1 MNPIETLRPSDRA
14 WNDLLDQ
21 AQAYDFYH
29 LPAYHQMAEA
39 QGEGEAV
46 LFSYREGACIIAL
59 PLLLRRI
66 ADAPGLNACDALDA
80 TSVYGYPGPVVS
92 GTASRPVIRRFQQAL
107 THALRE
113 RDVVSVF
120 SRLHPLLPQAD
131 CLQGL
136 GRIEAVGPTIAIDL
150 RRHPEEQ
157 RAGYRRNHK
166 HGINKLKRLGVECQV
181 DPTFAHLDDFIRLYR
196 ETMTRVEATSYYFFD
211 RMYFER
217 LRTALGERM
226 HLYVCRLDGE
236 VICGGLFVQT
246 GDIVQYHL
254 GASDGRHLKS
264 APMKLTFD
272 TVRQDFSGRGAAW
285 FHLGGGLGAQ
295 RDSLFHFKSGFGG
308 EERLFSL
315 WKWVVQEDLYDA
327 LCRRRTM
334 VAQEPSNGFFPRYRS
349 GNPAAD
355 SENELA

>member
-1 MNPIETLRPSDRA
+1 MSSIDLLRPNDRL
-14 WNDLLDQ
+14 WSELLDQ

-46 LFSYREGACIIAL
+46 LCVYEEGECIIAL

-66 ADAPGLNACDALDA
+66 AEAAGLEAFDALDA
-80 TSVYGYPGPVVS
+80 TSVYGYPGPLVS
-92 GTASRPVIRRFQQAL
+92 LGVRPSMIKGFQDAL
-107 THALRE
+107 TRALRE

-131 CLQGL
+131 CLEGL
-136 GRIEAVGPTIAIDL
+136 GQIESAGPTIAIDL
-150 RRHPEEQ
+150 RRSPEEQ
-157 RAGYRRNHK
+157 RASYRSNHK
-166 HGINKLKRLGVECQV
+166 QGINKLRRLGVECHA
-181 DPTFAHLDDFIRLYR
+181 DPNFAYLDDFIALYH
-196 ETMTRVEATSYYFFD
+196 ETMRRVEATTYYFFD

-226 HLYVCRLDGE
+226 HLYVCRLGDE
-236 VICGGLFVQT
+236 VICGGVFVHT

-254 GASDGRHLKS
+254 GASGERHLKW
-264 APMKLTFD
+264 APMKLAFD
-272 TVRQDFSGRGAAW
+272 TVRQDFSTRGAVW

-308 EERLFSL
+308 EEWLFRL
-315 WKWVVQEDLYDA
+315 WKWVVQEDLYDE
-327 LCRRRTM
+327 LCRRRA
-334 VAQEPSNGFFPRYRS
+334 VATEGSNGFFPRYR
-349 GNPAAD
+349 
-355 SENELA
+355 L